1 MNPGAPRWS
10 AMPSIAPS
18 KPTTTTR
25 VARVPYLNSVPFFQ
39 GLVLGEAFELTD
51 GFPRELG
58 QQAAAGQI
66 TAGLVPVADYF
77 RLQDRFER
85 VGPFGIAV
93 RGRAHSVL
101 LFARRP
107 IRQLDGASIALTAE
121 SSSSVALL
129 RLLLGERYGLTPR
142 YVEGPHPARPGSG
155 DSRAGDAD
163 AVLLIGD
170 EALRVQQSNTQY
182 PFETDIAFEWWLWQH
197 LPFVFAVWVIRKDA
211 ASGAKKELEQ
221 GLSRC
226 LGLNTKNLP
235 SVAAECALK
244 AGMTPEQV
252 YAYLANFIYRL
263 SRPEE
268 EGIVRFQELLGESGL
283 L

>member
-1 MNPGAPRWS
+1 M
-10 AMPSIAPS
+10 
-18 KPTTTTR
+18 
-25 VARVPYLNSVPFFQ
+25 
-39 GLVLGEAFELTD
+39 
-51 GFPRELG
+51 G

-66 TAGLVPVADYF
+66 TAGLVPVVDYF

-107 IRQLDGASIALTAE
+107 IRQLNDAVIALTAE

-129 RLLLGERYGLTPR
+129 RLLLSQRYGLTPR
-142 YVEGPHPARPGSG
+142 YVEGPHPARPPGPPVAMAGAGGSG
-155 DSRAGDAD
+155 DSWAGDAD

-170 EALRVQQSNTQY
+170 EALRVRQSNMQY

-211 ASGAKKELEQ
+211 APAAKKELEQ
-221 GLSRC
+221 ALSRC

-235 SVAAECALK
+235 SAAAECALNV
-244 AGMTPEQV
+244 GMTPEQV
-252 YAYLANFIYRL
+252 HAYLANFIYRL

-268 EGIVRFQELLGESGL
+268 EGIARFQELLSESGL

>member
-1 MNPGAPRWS
+1 M
-10 AMPSIAPS
+10 
-18 KPTTTTR
+18 
-25 VARVPYLNSVPFFQ
+25 
-39 GLVLGEAFELTD
+39 
-51 GFPRELG
+51 
-58 QQAAAGQI
+58 
-66 TAGLVPVADYF
+66 PVADYF

-129 RLLLGERYGLTPR
+129 RLLLSQRYGLAPR
-142 YVEGPHPARPGSG
+142 YVEGKDPARPGSG
-155 DSRAGDAD
+155 DSRTGDAD

-170 EALRVQQSNTQY
+170 EALRLRQSNTQY

-211 ASGAKKELEQ
+211 APGAKKELEQ
-221 GLSRC
+221 ALSRC

-235 SVAAECALK
+235 SVAAECAPN

-252 YAYLANFIYRL
+252 HAYLANFIYRL